1 MLLGMKYLILALM
14 ICLATASQAAVYQ
27 WQDASGK
34 TQFGDNPPPGVT
46 AEPVQLPELNTVPSA
61 APADG
66 NAPATDPAAAAM
78 PPVQP
83 YTRMAIT
90 SPTNGQT
97 IRTDTGRLAV
107 TVNLNP
113 PLQKAAGHSLVAI
126 AGGKR
131 IQGSGNTIAILAGRG
146 THQLQA
152 AVVDAA
158 GNIVARTRL
167 ITFDIR
173 PDTRLPVS
181 RELQQIQGIQPAN

>member
-1 MLLGMKYLILALM
+1 
-14 ICLATASQAAVYQ
+14 
-27 WQDASGK
+27 
-34 TQFGDNPPPGVT
+34 
-46 AEPVQLPELNTVPSA
+46 
-61 APADG
+61 
-66 NAPATDPAAAAM
+66 M

-90 SPTNGQT
+90 SPTNDQT

-107 TVNLNP
+107 TVNLQP
-113 PLQKAAGHSLVAI
+113 HLQKAAGHSLVAI

-131 IQGSGNTIAILAGRG
+131 IQGSGNAIPILAGRG

-152 AVVDAA
+152 AVIDAS
-158 GNIVARTRL
+158 GNVVAKTRL
-167 ITFDIR
+167 ITFHIR